1 MIIAV
6 SLALVTAPL
15 LASEALMASLT
26 AGYSHTDLD
35 RGAAIAGF
43 IALGG
48 GEERIA
54 EAVRLAHDYPEAE
67 LVITG
72 AGDAETLKARSIPAD
87 RVLIEPRATTTY
99 ENAVFTARLLG
110 ARAQRRWVLV
120 TSASHMPRAMATFR
134 KAGLAVD
141 PWPVPDPS
149 EGWRGRLLRAG
160 HEEAGLLVYW
170 LQGKADFAGAFAER
184 APGQAKESGSG
195 SVALRARATGSEPTG
210 AAKKA
215 QRGRT
220 PNDVRATSLRL
231 RTSQPLRTGFAAV
244 PDRAGARF
252 LPLFSSL
259 RCKEPNMTQSL
270 WHRLLAS
277 LLQEH
282 VCAPPDADTPWK
294 IVSQYRARAD
304 TDYICPECDQRLVR
318 VRPRRRASSSR
329 RRAAASD
336 LAPVSIL
343 ALVAS
348 R

>member
-1 MIIAV
+1 MRTEAGYALTWSELRPNYDPTLPVCRRWAMIIAV

-15 LASEALMASLT
+15 LASEALLASLT
-26 AGYSHTDLD
+26 AGYGHTDLD
-35 RGAAIAGF
+35 RGAGIAGF

-72 AGDAETLKARSIPAD
+72 AGDAETLKARSLPAD

-134 KAGLAVD
+134 KAGVAVD
-141 PWPVPDPS
+141 PWPVSDPS

-184 APGQAKESGSG
+184 APGQAKEAASGG
-195 SVALRARATGSEPTG
+195 VGLRARAAGSEPTG

-215 QRGRT
+215 QRERT
-220 PNDVRATSLRL
+220 PNDVRATSLRP
-231 RTSQPLRTGFAAV
+231 RPSQPLRAGFAAV
-244 PDRAGARF
+244 SHRAGAAGF
-252 LPLFSSL
+252 PIFS
-259 RCKEPNMTQSL
+259 
-270 WHRLLAS
+270 AS
-277 LLQEH
+277 
-282 VCAPPDADTPWK
+282 A
-294 IVSQYRARAD
+294 ARSP
-304 TDYICPECDQRLVR
+304 T
-318 VRPRRRASSSR
+318 
-329 RRAAASD
+329 
-336 LAPVSIL
+336 
-343 ALVAS
+343 
-348 R
+348 